1 MASMRCTCVCQ
12 DFQEDMGLSE
22 NTLIMPS
29 DQISFSLVIFPEI
42 KSTQA
47 AVNYRIFLRQEH
59 QIAPESKIIELKNSS
74 LTIDSSTLRQLKQS
88 IAVLVWK
95 QLGRIYKDIDVRGLP
110 LLDSFSLHRTIFG
123 NIFQQHVL
131 EYDTFEC
138 SASDYLDEFYIKQT
152 YQTTKRINERS
163 EPVDNYIQV
172 MAMPRTQFQAGSQAR
187 LQAASQAVS
196 QAGLQSAS
204 QAQHAREA
212 RDVQRER
219 QIRRDAQCEI
229 ATIKSNNRRHQK
241 SRKSL
246 QYEQQDIIPRPP
258 EFAMNFQAVNQVRDL
273 PLFSAES
280 AGMLAAGV
288 DRYESEACEQT
299 YRSDGEISTLFSP
312 VKEQSFTLQS
322 VHSTPQH
329 GVNNSSTN
337 SSFSTPGSKRVRQIS
352 MWDEEPWEDE
362 ESIMRFLRGG
372 EAAEGMQA
380 EEGIAGIGGFGVMA
394 GILGIEGVQGV
405 EPL

>member
-258 EFAMNFQAVNQVRDL
+258 EFAMNFQAVNQV
-273 PLFSAES
+273 
-280 AGMLAAGV
+280 
-288 DRYESEACEQT
+288 
-299 YRSDGEISTLFSP
+299 
-312 VKEQSFTLQS
+312 
-322 VHSTPQH
+322 
-329 GVNNSSTN
+329 
-337 SSFSTPGSKRVRQIS
+337 
-352 MWDEEPWEDE
+352 
-362 ESIMRFLRGG
+362 
-372 EAAEGMQA
+372 
-380 EEGIAGIGGFGVMA
+380 
-394 GILGIEGVQGV
+394 
-405 EPL
+405 

>member
-172 MAMPRTQFQAGSQAR
+172 MAMPRTQFQASSQAR
-187 LQAASQAVS
+187 LQAASQA
-196 QAGLQSAS
+196 GL

-258 EFAMNFQAVNQVRDL
+258 EFAMNFQAVNQIRDL

-280 AGMLAAGV
+280 AGMLAAGGT

-380 EEGIAGIGGFGVMA
+380 EEGIVGIGGFGAMP
-394 GILGIEGVQGV
+394 GILGIEGVEGV